1 MLSKIKAIL
10 GATAK
15 EIDNQYKVV
24 NKTVSLAHK
33 TASLLEKGAKKLNN
47 VQPTQPI
54 KHEAL

>member
-1 MLSKIKAIL
+1 MFAKIRAIV

-33 TASLLEKGAKKLNN
+33 TASLLEKGARKLNN